1 MRNLVNL
8 AGSLAGRRCPSCQVI
23 CIGVRVVNHGNVQGA
38 AIFSPVLHMEMACVG
53 PTGRMTGVLLLA
65 RLCLHE
71 VLGEGPNAK
80 PLTRAVSPCR
90 DALDAASV
98 LYNQVDEGVHRL
110 VMLSNKRIQELEL
123 VMEFE
128 KVEECF
134 KEVRPTC

>member
-1 MRNLVNL
+1 MQGAWLGGDVLVL
-8 AGSLAGRRCPSCQVI
+8 PVRLF
-23 CIGVRVVNHGNVQGA
+23 GVRVVNHGNVQGA
-38 AIFSPVLHMEMACVG
+38 AMFSSVFHMEMASVG

-71 VLGEGPNAK
+71 VLGEGPDAK
-80 PLTRAVSPCR
+80 PLTRPVSLCR

-134 KEVRPTC
+134 KEVRPTCQFQ

>member
-1 MRNLVNL
+1 M
-8 AGSLAGRRCPSCQVI
+8 
-23 CIGVRVVNHGNVQGA
+23 
-38 AIFSPVLHMEMACVG
+38 
-53 PTGRMTGVLLLA
+53 LLLA

-71 VLGEGPNAK
+71 ALGEGPNAK
-80 PLTRAVSPCR
+80 PLTRPVSPCR

-110 VMLSNKRIQELEL
+110 VMMSNKLIQELEL

-134 KEVRPTC
+134 KEVRPTCQFQ

>member
-1 MRNLVNL
+1 M
-8 AGSLAGRRCPSCQVI
+8 
-23 CIGVRVVNHGNVQGA
+23 NHGNVQGA
-38 AIFSPVLHMEMACVG
+38 AIFSSVLYMEMASED
-53 PTGRMTGVLLLA
+53 PTGRMTGVLLVA

-71 VLGEGPNAK
+71 VLGERPNAK
-80 PLTRAVSPCR
+80 PLTESVSPCR

-134 KEVRPTC
+134 KEVRPACQFQ